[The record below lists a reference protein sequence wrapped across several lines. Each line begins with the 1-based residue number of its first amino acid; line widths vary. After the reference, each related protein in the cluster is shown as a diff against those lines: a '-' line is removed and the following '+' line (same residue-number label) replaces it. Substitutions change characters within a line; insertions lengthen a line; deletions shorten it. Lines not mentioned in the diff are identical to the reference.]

1 MRVKGVVVV
10 VRERESC
17 VKRTVKCFTLNL
29 SVKYFTLRRDYFT
42 VDQIL
47 HQNKYGKMCK
57 IFYLKTFTK

>member
-17 VKRTVKCFTLNL
+17 VKRTVKCFTLYL
-29 SVKYFTLRRDYFT
+29 SVKYFTLGRDYFT
-42 VDQIL
+42 K
-47 HQNKYGKMCK
+47 NKYDKMCK